1 MPSKPEVRWG
11 FCDKNWLCFA
21 GAEGKSVGRDG
32 SETVMVM
39 GGKGELVL
47 RRYVLENISN
57 VTRYAYISIIAKNV
71 AMITIFS
78 MEFANGQ
85 DRALTSSLVL
95 LPNSNDPSPLLII
108 HYSLLIDIRAMNK
121 SIGTQ

>member
-1 MPSKPEVRWG
+1 
-11 FCDKNWLCFA
+11 
-21 GAEGKSVGRDG
+21 
-32 SETVMVM
+32 M